1 MSLTTKSSYTPLT
14 YESEDTTLSKPDKNV
29 KPTEMR
35 TLIIGLGGSGGNVL
49 HELYAQL
56 SDEQKNSANSIYLD
70 LDKKDTSALSALGVR
85 TIRISS
91 ADTVKEMASALG
103 TNDGVY
109 NWLPC
114 SDADS
119 RFLASGTDDGASQYR
134 YKSRLCL
141 ANFLSN
147 PSNELRRLLQEMCRP
162 GITISRD
169 TLRVMI
175 VSSVAGGTGSGTF
188 IELALYIRKFFRDIG
203 HPEIRIM
210 GLFACPEL
218 FAQTLTNEGGDENK
232 RIAMYANAYAAIREL
247 NAMNLAVS
255 GDCGINGGYGKFI
268 NMSIDTRSE
277 GYLFNSKDLKFSKD
291 YNTKPF
297 DLLYFVD
304 LANRDG
310 GILGDLSQY
319 YKTMADV
326 AYARLYSEMEFVIRS
341 DESNELGAR
350 AKNPTAI
357 YGSAGYAR
365 IIYPYEDI
373 LRYLAEQK
381 TFEELD
387 TKWFLMETKWN
398 NYVTNQRKINNASGR
413 FWEPSAKE
421 REQSFINS
429 MNKELASTGSVFQ
442 SIAPMIGWSKNGTD
456 RATAYMSAL
465 NKAVATATGLE
476 QDGAGTDGAYG
487 LGSLQ
492 EVKTA
497 RQNLLSDYNNALEGT
512 ESYLERLKT
521 FYDSAKSNMTVLA
534 GKLADG
540 IVGNSV
546 MLSSAILPTDR
557 VTADSA
563 LAEHDP
569 VNLYSSLLR
578 IDNKDIHPMAARY
591 LLYRV
596 RQEMRKVTEQ
606 NAINCEE
613 ALKRTVRSMELC
625 LDQDPNDGPDTVDDI
640 VEGIEKA
647 FWGKERMAQSN
658 LESFTDKFPSL
669 LQTMVATAT
678 QALKQQTFAMVM
690 ENLDVL
696 IAQYEGLYE
705 NMEQYRIM
713 MRQRADSD
721 LVLHDGDDDRNIYMG
736 ASPAMKQYYYY
747 QQPSVRTA
755 LDSGNDEIYSA
766 AGKSIYDALIKR
778 TWKRIQ
784 VREAEAQSKGAFK
797 PQGSRDDRY
806 EDLAQI
812 FDGIVD
818 TYTKYLRERATYLQ
832 TSAMNALYRQC
843 CTDCGLDPET
853 DFSNNAVSESRIKAA
868 MSEHFDD
875 LIAKAQPLL
884 RYTRDNTD
892 GYFQDERDSSVVYK
906 HLGMSPEAADELQR
920 IFHAKTRQDALVT
933 LKNDL
938 GLPREPVISDTY
950 SDYELFCFGAVHCLQ
965 PTQIFMFREDTDNS
979 YYTYY
984 QRRLTVAASTH
995 SLAETPHID
1004 KRWHVRGAIPYISP
1018 KLENEWNEKTM
1029 KALLY
1034 LMLQRQICFDR
1045 DAKNNPR
1052 FYLKLDGQ
1060 SSYIQWP
1067 YGTPVNTSNVSR
1079 LLEYLADQEGLIEEL
1094 AEKLDIIVNYQ
1105 VSTLSN
1111 RTHDLSVYK
1120 AGMTTNELLRRMR
1133 CDLLVFEARSSEE
1146 TASHGQ
1152 NVKKPASNQASAE
1165 DVAKAQALYQAISGE
1180 ISATQIMDQKK
1191 TMGGLLE
1198 FAWLLHKSEERLAED
1213 RDFGEALLKCGANI
1227 LEKFCRGMY
1236 GENLT
1241 EASTSYKHYLN
1252 LYNSAATKF
1261 LQEYVVAT
1269 ARNRKLTPEQLVSTN
1284 RNMESLGPVVTEGN
1298 IPDLDVPDCIRGT
1311 DEYDWISRN
1320 WVLKGDIINA

>member
-1 MSLTTKSSYTPLT
+1 MNL
-14 YESEDTTLSKPDKNV
+14 
-29 KPTEMR
+29 KPTDMR
-35 TLIIGLGGSGGNVL
+35 TLIIGLGGTGGNVL
-49 HELYAQL
+49 NELYAL
-56 SDEQKNSANSIYLD
+56 LNDEQKNSANSIYLD
-70 LDKKDTSALSALGVR
+70 LDKKDTTALSALGVR

-91 ADTVKEMASALG
+91 ADTVREMASALG
-103 TNDGVY
+103 SNDGVY
-109 NWLPC
+109 DWLPS

-218 FAQTLTNEGGDENK
+218 FAQNLTREGGDETK

-255 GDCGINGGYGKFI
+255 GDCGIESGYGKFI
-268 NMSIDTRSE
+268 NMSINTRSE
-277 GYLFNSKDLKFSKD
+277 GYLFNSKDQKFSKD

-326 AYARLYSEMEFVIRS
+326 AYARLYSEMEHVIRS

-350 AKNPTAI
+350 TKNPTAI
-357 YGSAGYAR
+357 YGSAGYSR
-365 IIYPYEDI
+365 IIYPYEEI
-373 LRYLAEQK
+373 LRYLAEAK
-381 TFEELD
+381 TYEELD
-387 TKWFLMETKWN
+387 TKWFLMEAKWT
-398 NYVTNQRKINNASGR
+398 NYLNKQRKIAGASGR
-413 FWEPSAKE
+413 YWEPTAKD
-421 REQSFINS
+421 REQVFIDN
-429 MNKELASTGSVFQ
+429 MQKELNSQSSSFQ
-442 SIAPMIGWSKNGTD
+442 SMGSAVGLTKNGTD
-456 RATAYMSAL
+456 RVTAYMAML
-465 NKAVATATGLE
+465 DKAIYSATGFE
-476 QDGAGTDGAYG
+476 KNGAGVDGVYS

-497 RQNLLSDYNNALEGT
+497 RTNLQQCYNEAISSKKAFLTRLKDLSSKAKTNLTILSGKLSDGII
-512 ESYLERLKT
+512 
-521 FYDSAKSNMTVLA
+521 
-534 GKLADG
+534 GKA
-540 IVGNSV
+540 V
-546 MLSSAILPTDR
+546 MLSGAILPTDK
-557 VTADSA
+557 VTAESVV
-563 LAEHDP
+563 AEQDP
-569 VNLYSSLLR
+569 VNLYTSLLCM
-578 IDNKDIHPMAARY
+578 DGKDIHPMAARY

-606 NAINCEE
+606 ARSSCE
-613 ALKRTVRSMELC
+613 ATLKATVRSMELC
-625 LDQDPNDGPDTVDDI
+625 LDQNKEDGEDTVEDI
-640 VEGIEKA
+640 VEDINKTL
-647 FWGKERMAQSN
+647 FGKERMAETN
-658 LESFTDKFPSL
+658 LQMFLSKFPSFVE
-669 LQTMVATAT
+669 TMMSTAT
-678 QALKQQTFAMVM
+678 QELKFQTYTMVM
-690 ENLDVL
+690 ENLDIL
-696 IAQYEGLYE
+696 ISQYEGLYE
-705 NMEQYRIM
+705 NMDQYRTL

-721 LVLHDGDDDRNIYMG
+721 LVLHDGTDDRCIYIA

-747 QQPSVRTA
+747 QQPSVSTA
-755 LDSGNDEIYSA
+755 LASGNDEIYSA
-766 AGKSIYDALIKR
+766 AGKSIYEALIKR
-778 TWKRIQ
+778 TWKLVQ
-784 VREAEAQSKGAFK
+784 QKEAIELSQGNWK
-797 PQGSRDDRY
+797 PQSMREDRY
-806 EDLAQI
+806 EDLEPI
-812 FDGIVD
+812 FDGIVE

-843 CTDCGLDPET
+843 CTECGLDPDT
-853 DFSNNAVSESRIKAA
+853 DFSNNAVSQSRIKGAINGY
-868 MSEHFDD
+868 FDD

-892 GYFQDERDSSVVYK
+892 GYYQDERDSSVLYK
-906 HLGMSPEAADELQR
+906 HLGMSPDAVDELQR
-920 IFHAKTRQDALVT
+920 IYHAKSPKDALVT

-938 GLPREPVISDTY
+938 GLAREPVISDSY
-950 SDYELFCFGAVHCLQ
+950 SDHELFCFSAVHCLQ

-984 QRRLTVAASTH
+984 QRRLGVAAATH

-1018 KLENEWNEKTM
+1018 KLEMTWNEKTM

-1034 LMLQRQICFDR
+1034 LMLQRQLCFDY
-1045 DAKNNPR
+1045 DAMNSPR
-1052 FYLKLDGQ
+1052 FFAKLDGQ
-1060 SSYIQWP
+1060 SDYIQWP
-1067 YGTPVNTSNVSR
+1067 QGNTINKSNISR
-1079 LLEYLADQEGLIEEL
+1079 LLEYLADQEGLIEDL
-1094 AEKLDIIVNYQ
+1094 AEKLDTIVNYQ
-1105 VSTLSN
+1105 VATLSN
-1111 RTHDLSVYK
+1111 YTHNLAVYK
-1120 AGMTTNELLRRMR
+1120 AGMTRNELLRRMR
-1133 CDLLVFEARSSEE
+1133 ADLLIYEARDSEVTAAHGKNARKSS
-1146 TASHGQ
+1146 
-1152 NVKKPASNQASAE
+1152 SNLASAE
-1165 DVAKAQALYQAISGE
+1165 DTAAAHALYAAVSHE
-1180 ISATQIMDQKK
+1180 ASDPEMVVDLKK

-1198 FAWLLHKSEERLAED
+1198 FAWLLHKSEERLGED
-1213 RDFGEALLKCGANI
+1213 RDFGEALLQCAAGI
-1227 LEKFCRGMY
+1227 LDKFCRGMY

-1241 EASTSYKHYLN
+1241 ETSTSYKNYIN

-1269 ARNRKLTPEQLVSTN
+1269 ARKRKLTPEQMVSTDKN
-1284 RNMESLGPVVTEGN
+1284 LESLGPVVTEGN
-1298 IPDLDVPDCIRGT
+1298 TTDLDIPDSIRGT
-1311 DEYDWISRN
+1311 DEFDWISRN
-1320 WVLKGDIINA
+1320 WTLKGDIING